1 MAAEAAGDW
10 GEAIGDWTARE
21 EEKAALGTET
31 RIWWI
36 NIWSFF
42 FFFFWVTNTCRSSC
56 CFPFSRVFRSTDVW
70 ESEVFDYIC
79 GTSLVSMNYISYG
92 RSLTGMSASGMCI
105 PTDGGCKLE
114 PPNYNESRVWAQR
127 RKKRDNRGSA
137 MKSCTMRLQLNGDRQ
152 TETDLPSTLS
162 ALLLSAPPGLLL
174 QSHLSASPST
184 SSLTRSQFAFQP
196 AQPWEWCRWVQL
208 PCLSSTPESKKLSHF
223 PSQQMSQGR
232 CSVICVCV
240 CLVGVN
246 FYPNEWV
253 EFRLKNWKMEAE

>member
-127 RKKRDNRGSA
+127 RKKRDNRGRRWRAAPWDCSW
-137 MKSCTMRLQLNGDRQ
+137 METDRQ
-152 TETDLPSTLS
+152 RQICHQLCPLCSS
-162 ALLLSAPPGLLL
+162 ALPQDSSSNPTFPLLHPPHPSLVPSLPFSQRNRESDADECSCLAWVPLLNQRNFRTFHPSKWAKDAV
-174 QSHLSASPST
+174 QS
-184 SSLTRSQFAFQP
+184 FAF
-196 AQPWEWCRWVQL
+196 A
-208 PCLSSTPESKKLSHF
+208 
-223 PSQQMSQGR
+223 
-232 CSVICVCV
+232 CV
-240 CLVGVN
+240 
-246 FYPNEWV
+246 
-253 EFRLKNWKMEAE
+253 